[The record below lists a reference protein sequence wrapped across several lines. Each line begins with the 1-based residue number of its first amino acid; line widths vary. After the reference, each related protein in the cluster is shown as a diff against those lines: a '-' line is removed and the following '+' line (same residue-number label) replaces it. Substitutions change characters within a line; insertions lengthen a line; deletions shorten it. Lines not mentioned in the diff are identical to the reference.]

1 MSCCEITG
9 NGAGDGGIRSSW
21 FHGQVGQNLL
31 LRAQHMLVDLT
42 VRLCAVVVYIF
53 APKIRRVDLLE
64 LHLSM
69 LECR

>member
-1 MSCCEITG
+1 MI
-9 NGAGDGGIRSSW
+9 
-21 FHGQVGQNLL
+21 
-31 LRAQHMLVDLT
+31 VDLT

-53 APKIRRVDLLE
+53 ALKIRRVDLLE